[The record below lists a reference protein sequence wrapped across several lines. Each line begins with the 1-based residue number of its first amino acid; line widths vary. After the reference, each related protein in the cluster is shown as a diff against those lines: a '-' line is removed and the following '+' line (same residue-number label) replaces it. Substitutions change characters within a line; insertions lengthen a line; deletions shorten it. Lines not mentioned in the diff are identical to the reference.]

1 MSSHAR
7 VHVLRV
13 VCVGA
18 LQGDVGEGLVV
29 RPVCEVAPAGPGSR
43 ALLKRKAPRFL
54 ERFARRGRGRSWG
67 RGGAGAGASLLEMLG
82 R

>member
-1 MSSHAR
+1 M
-7 VHVLRV
+7 HVLRV

-29 RPVCEVAPAGPGSR
+29 RTVCEVAPAGPGSR

-54 ERFARRGRGRSWG
+54 ERVRGGDV
-67 RGGAGAGASLLEMLG
+67 GGAGAGASLSEMLG
-82 R
+82 RLAVWWTKP